1 MTARIS
7 SARVVTYGPLPLL
20 LCAAVFALL
29 LLASGAVHGATLVVN
44 SAIDEADSNPGDGLC
59 EGAVTAANC
68 SLRAAV
74 EEANALAGD
83 DLITLPSGTY
93 TLTMGQIMVSGPDE
107 LTITGAGRDNT
118 VIDGNGVERV
128 IVVVEFA
135 VAEVTNLRLSR
146 LTIRNGDSGA
156 GEGGGILS
164 QGAVTLDDSVVE
176 GNRSG
181 HGGGIYNVAGR
192 LTLSN
197 TLVLNNAATGDGGGI
212 YNAAGSLTVTGGAI
226 GFNSAAFGGGIW
238 SSGDATLE
246 FCTIGPDNVSGGAF
260 GAGGIAN
267 RGILTLTG
275 STWRTTSAT
284 RTPEASGTAAA
295 AP

>member
-29 LLASGAVHGATLVVN
+29 LLVSGAVHGATLVVN

-181 HGGGIYNVAGR
+181 HGGGI
-192 LTLSN
+192 
-197 TLVLNNAATGDGGGI
+197 
-212 YNAAGSLTVTGGAI
+212 
-226 GFNSAAFGGGIW
+226 
-238 SSGDATLE
+238 
-246 FCTIGPDNVSGGAF
+246 
-260 GAGGIAN
+260 
-267 RGILTLTG
+267 
-275 STWRTTSAT
+275 
-284 RTPEASGTAAA
+284 
-295 AP
+295 